1 MIVLNVDSCG
11 VGSRKMT
18 IRGIGSSVGG
28 GLNYGIPHHRFE
40 GSHTPTYEHQGHL
53 KAIWVQMPESSIKDE
68 IGDKFDRR
76 HVIRGIS
83 TDPMAERIDTT
94 GFRNFVLQLKDRLR
108 NNEGDYSDADMRVLK
123 EGWLD
128 LLAEVALIGGNDGI
142 TQALAQMSL
151 IEERPGFHHYAS
163 RKMTGSDLKAAS
175 LSGLQEM
182 LARSEEMQNSLK
194 DQYLKCRDEM
204 RNYRL
209 IEDQITAINQAI
221 DAKKFEAQEIE
232 QAGPIEGRAGPTKRG
247 LDKQGNPNPAYWTAK
262 ELRGELEDMYD
273 YAPKTIRSFFHREY
287 PPKYLENLQ
296 NARS

>member
-1 MIVLNVDSCG
+1 
-11 VGSRKMT
+11 MT

-108 NNEGDYSDADMRVLK
+108 NNEGDHSDADMRVLK

-151 IEERPGFHHYAS
+151 REERPGFHHYAS
-163 RKMTGSDLKAAS
+163 RKMKASDLRAAS

-182 LARSEEMQNSLK
+182 LARSEEMQNSLN
-194 DQYLKCRDEM
+194 DQYL
-204 RNYRL
+204 NRL

-221 DAKKFEAQEIE
+221 HVKKIEAREIE
-232 QAGPIEGRAGPTKRG
+232 QAASSTGPTKRG
-247 LDKQGNPNPAYWTAK
+247 LGKQDSGPGPAYWTEK
-262 ELRGELEDMYD
+262 ELRGELEDMYH
-273 YAPKTIRSFFHREY
+273 YGPKQSRDFITREY
-287 PPKYLENLQ
+287 PPKYLENLRK
-296 NARS
+296 ARS